1 MMASHV
7 ALDHVLF
14 AAIAIVSPLVDL
26 WLYPMLV
33 RASAAGVPG
42 VRARAYVV
50 NLLTAWGL
58 TACVI
63 GLWAA
68 RGRPWSA
75 LRLGFATP
83 LRLGAGLALAVAFL
97 VLLLVQRRA
106 LVARPDRLARLASK
120 LSNAEA
126 LLPHTPGELRGFA
139 AVSITAGICEELL
152 FRGFLMW
159 YFAGWG
165 VVAAVVV
172 SSLFF
177 GFAHIYLGVPHVP
190 RTAILGLVFAL
201 IVVAAGSL
209 WPAIIIHAAIDLNS
223 GDLGYRALSGA
234 KAQN

>member
-7 ALDHVLF
+7 ELDHVLF

-33 RASAAGVPG
+33 RASAAGVTG

-63 GLWAA
+63 GLWVA
-68 RGRPWSA
+68 RGRPWNA

-97 VLLLVQRRA
+97 VLLSVQRRA
-106 LVARPDRLARLASK
+106 LLARPDRLARLAAK

-126 LLPHTPGELRGFA
+126 LLPHTPGERRGFA
-139 AVSITAGICEELL
+139 AVAITAGICEELL

-165 VVAAVVV
+165 IVAAFVV

-177 GFAHIYLGVPHVP
+177 GFAHIYLGVSHVP
-190 RTAILGLVFAL
+190 RTAILGVVFAL

-234 KAQN
+234 KDQS